1 MEDSDLIRLAT
12 QLPVSQL
19 GDQLLHLQPGS
30 RLGLYLLEL
39 SNQSITPAMVATA
52 EQALNR
58 PLAWILSQL
67 RKSCAGLDMQDFV
80 ELVQHPGPDL
90 LDFVLPGDASLPDRS
105 DGADLAAG
113 EYISSAVSPQSPRR
127 EQDNLVQIKAARP
140 HPSLDANHLPD
151 EFVDALSSSLQAYF
165 LMAVK
170 SKLINLVGS
179 QVMLSL
185 MGIRQLRSPQ
195 PILPMVALAL
205 SDSDAD
211 EFFLRLIIGAL
222 AQAFASCDW
231 AESTDP
237 RMVAVD
243 LLHEMGQDATPEAVG
258 EAVEV
263 FNNFLFSA
271 GCLNS
276 RGEVDLRAHT
286 PIVLLQYLVSE
297 ALQPK

>member
-1 MEDSDLIRLAT
+1 MDDSDLTRLAT

-30 RLGLYLLEL
+30 KLGLYLLEL
-39 SNQSITPAMVATA
+39 SNQPITPTMVETA

-67 RKSCAGLDMQDFV
+67 RGGCTGLDMQDFV
-80 ELVQHPGPDL
+80 DLMQHPGSDL
-90 LDFVLPGDASLPDRS
+90 LDFVLPHPASPTDDS
-105 DGADLAAG
+105 DGIGLAAG
-113 EYISSAVSPQSPRR
+113 QYISPTVSKPPVRYGDDNLIQIEAIHPRSGMDPNNLTDDFAVSLG
-127 EQDNLVQIKAARP
+127 N
-140 HPSLDANHLPD
+140 
-151 EFVDALSSSLQAYF
+151 SLQAYF

-170 SKLINLVGS
+170 SGLITLAGS

-195 PILPMVALAL
+195 PILPMVAFAL
-205 SDSDAD
+205 SDND
-211 EFFLRLIIGAL
+211 EDDFFLRLIIGAL
-222 AQAFASCDW
+222 SQVFADCDW
-231 AESTDP
+231 AAPDDP
-237 RMVAVD
+237 QMVAVD
-243 LLHEMGQDATPEAVG
+243 LLHEMGQEATSEAIG

-286 PIVLLQYLVSE
+286 AMVLLQYLVSE

>member
-195 PILPMVALAL
+195 PILPMVAFAL
-205 SDSDAD
+205 SDSDED

-231 AESTDP
+231 AESTDS

>member
-1 MEDSDLIRLAT
+1 MAT

-195 PILPMVALAL
+195 PILPMVAFAL
-205 SDSDAD
+205 SDSDED

-231 AESTDP
+231 AESTDS

>member
-1 MEDSDLIRLAT
+1 MEDSDLIRLVT

-30 RLGLYLLEL
+30 KLGLYLLEL
-39 SNQSITPAMVATA
+39 SNQPITSAMVEAA

-67 RKSCAGLDMQDFV
+67 RAGSAGLDMQDFV
-80 ELVQHPGPDL
+80 DLMQHPGPDL
-90 LDFVLPGDASLPDRS
+90 LNFVLPSSVPLTDNS
-105 DGADLAAG
+105 DEVGLAAG
-113 EYISSAVSPQSPRR
+113 QYIPSVASSRFDR
-127 EQDNLVQIKAARP
+127 GDDDNLVQIKAVRP
-140 HPSLDANHLPD
+140 SSPVDMDNLPD
-151 EFVDALSSSLQAYF
+151 GFAVSLGSSLQAYF

-170 SKLINLVGS
+170 SGLINLAGS

-195 PILPMVALAL
+195 PILPMVAFAL
-205 SDSDAD
+205 SDSDED

-222 AQAFASCDW
+222 AQAFAYCDW
-231 AESTDP
+231 AAPDDP
-237 RMVAVD
+237 QTVAVD

-276 RGEVDLRAHT
+276 RGEVDVRAHT
-286 PIVLLQYLVSE
+286 PMVLLQYLVSE

>member
-90 LDFVLPGDASLPDRS
+90 LDFVLSGDVSLPDHS
-105 DGADLAAG
+105 DDADLAAG

-195 PILPMVALAL
+195 PILPMVAFAL
-205 SDSDAD
+205 SDSDED

>member
-1 MEDSDLIRLAT
+1 MDDSDLIRLAT

-30 RLGLYLLEL
+30 KLGLYLLEL
-39 SNQSITPAMVATA
+39 SNQPITPAMVEVA
-52 EQALNR
+52 ERALNR

-67 RKSCAGLDMQDFV
+67 RDGCTGLDMQDFMD
-80 ELVQHPGPDL
+80 LMQHPGPDL
-90 LDFVLPGDASLPDRS
+90 LDFVLPSHTPLADCS
-105 DGADLAAG
+105 DGSDLAAG
-113 EYISSAVSPQSPRR
+113 QYIPSAVSSCSVQYGD
-127 EQDNLVQIKAARP
+127 DNLVQIKAV
-140 HPSLDANHLPD
+140 HPDSTIDVNHLPD
-151 EFVDALSSSLQAYF
+151 DFVISLSNSLQAYF
-165 LMAVK
+165 LMGVK
-170 SKLINLVGS
+170 SKLINLAGP

-195 PILPMVALAL
+195 PILPMVAFAL
-205 SDSDAD
+205 SDSDED

-222 AQAFASCDW
+222 AQAFAYCDW
-231 AESTDP
+231 AEADDP
-237 RMVAVD
+237 RTVAVD

-258 EAVEV
+258 EAVDV

-276 RGEVDLRAHT
+276 RGEVDPRAHT
-286 PIVLLQYLVSE
+286 PMVLLQYLVSE

>member
-67 RKSCAGLDMQDFV
+67 RQSCAGLDMQDFV

-90 LDFVLPGDASLPDRS
+90 LDFVLPRDSSRSDCS

-113 EYISSAVSPQSPRR
+113 EYISSAVSPQPVRR

-195 PILPMVALAL
+195 PILPMVAFAL
-205 SDSDAD
+205 SDSDED

-222 AQAFASCDW
+222 AQAFASCDR
-231 AESTDP
+231 AESTDS

-243 LLHEMGQDATPEAVG
+243 LLHEMGQSATPEAVG

-286 PIVLLQYLVSE
+286 PMVLLQYLVSE

>member
-195 PILPMVALAL
+195 PILPMVAFAL
-205 SDSDAD
+205 SDSDED

>member
-1 MEDSDLIRLAT
+1 VDDSDLIRLAT

-30 RLGLYLLEL
+30 KLGLYLLEL
-39 SNQSITPAMVATA
+39 SNQPITPAMVESA

-67 RKSCAGLDMQDFV
+67 REGCAGLDMQDFV
-80 ELVQHPGPDL
+80 DLMQHPGPDL
-90 LDFVLPGDASLPDRS
+90 LDFVLPRRTPFGDCS
-105 DGADLAAG
+105 DGSDLAAG
-113 EYISSAVSPQSPRR
+113 QYIPSATSSRFER
-127 EQDNLVQIKAARP
+127 GEDDNLVQIKAVQP
-140 HPSLDANHLPD
+140 DSSMDVNHLPD
-151 EFVDALSSSLQAYF
+151 DFVISLSNSLQAYF

-170 SKLINLVGS
+170 SKLINLAGP

-195 PILPMVALAL
+195 PILPMVAFAL
-205 SDSDAD
+205 SDNDED

-222 AQAFASCDW
+222 AQTFACCDW
-231 AESTDP
+231 AAPDDP
-237 RMVAVD
+237 QTVAVD

-286 PIVLLQYLVSE
+286 PMVLLQYLVSE

>member
-1 MEDSDLIRLAT
+1 MDDSDLTRLAT

-30 RLGLYLLEL
+30 KLGLYLLEL
-39 SNQSITPAMVATA
+39 SNQPITPTMVETA

-67 RKSCAGLDMQDFV
+67 RGGCAGLDMQDFV
-80 ELVQHPGPDL
+80 DLMQHPGADL
-90 LDFVLPGDASLPDRS
+90 LDFVLPHPASPTDDL
-105 DGADLAAG
+105 DGVGLAAG
-113 EYISSAVSPQSPRR
+113 EYISPTVSQRPVRYCDDNLIQIEAIHSRSGMDPHNLTDDFAVSLG
-127 EQDNLVQIKAARP
+127 N
-140 HPSLDANHLPD
+140 
-151 EFVDALSSSLQAYF
+151 SLQAYF

-170 SKLINLVGS
+170 SGLITLAGS

-195 PILPMVALAL
+195 PILPMVAFAL
-205 SDSDAD
+205 SDND
-211 EFFLRLIIGAL
+211 EDDFFLRLIIGAL
-222 AQAFASCDW
+222 SQVFAYCDW
-231 AESTDP
+231 AAPDNPQT
-237 RMVAVD
+237 VAVD
-243 LLHEMGQDATPEAVG
+243 LLHEMGQEATPEAVG

-276 RGEVDLRAHT
+276 RGEVDMRAHT
-286 PIVLLQYLVSE
+286 AMVLLQYLVSE

>member
-140 HPSLDANHLPD
+140 YPSLDANHLPD

-195 PILPMVALAL
+195 PILPMVAFAL
-205 SDSDAD
+205 SDSDED

>member
-1 MEDSDLIRLAT
+1 MEDLDLIRLAT
-12 QLPVSQL
+12 QQPVSQL
-19 GDQLLHLQPGS
+19 GDRLLHLQPGS
-30 RLGLYLLEL
+30 KLGLYLLEL
-39 SNQSITPAMVATA
+39 SNQPITPAMVEVA
-52 EQALNR
+52 ERALNR

-67 RKSCAGLDMQDFV
+67 RDGCAGLDMQDFMD
-80 ELVQHPGPDL
+80 LMQHPGPDL
-90 LDFVLPGDASLPDRS
+90 LDFVLPSHTPLADCS
-105 DGADLAAG
+105 DGSDLAAG
-113 EYISSAVSPQSPRR
+113 QYIPSAVSSCSVRYGD
-127 EQDNLVQIKAARP
+127 DNLVQIKAV
-140 HPSLDANHLPD
+140 HPDSPMDVNHLPD
-151 EFVDALSSSLQAYF
+151 DFVISLSNSLQAYF

-170 SKLINLVGS
+170 SKLINLAGP

-195 PILPMVALAL
+195 PILPMVAFAL
-205 SDSDAD
+205 SDSDED

-222 AQAFASCDW
+222 AQAFAYCDW
-231 AESTDP
+231 AESDDP
-237 RMVAVD
+237 QTVAVD

-276 RGEVDLRAHT
+276 RGEVDPRAHT
-286 PIVLLQYLVSE
+286 PMVLLQYLVSE

>member
-1 MEDSDLIRLAT
+1 MAT

-140 HPSLDANHLPD
+140 YPSLDANHLPD

-195 PILPMVALAL
+195 PILPMVAFAL
-205 SDSDAD
+205 SDSDED